1 MCGLAL
7 SLYLFSELAPPMVY
21 VDSLRGMPI
30 VAPIPPP
37 AVFFPPPDPQ
47 LHAKIVNQI
56 DYYFRYLFAFCLI
69 GNVISFF
76 FFVCSC
82 LVIITIISLFK
93 YVGLLIA
100 IVLHFLLLQ

>member
-1 MCGLAL
+1 
-7 SLYLFSELAPPMVY
+7 MVY

-37 AVFFPPPDPQ
+37 TVFFPPPDPQ

-76 FFVCSC
+76 FC

-93 YVGLLIA
+93 YVGMLIA
-100 IVLHFLLLQ
+100 ILLHFLLLQ

>member
-1 MCGLAL
+1 
-7 SLYLFSELAPPMVY
+7 MVY

-30 VAPIPPP
+30 VAPIPP

-76 FFVCSC
+76 FFC
-82 LVIITIISLFK
+82 LFLFGYYHHRLFK
-93 YVGLLIA
+93 YVGMLIV